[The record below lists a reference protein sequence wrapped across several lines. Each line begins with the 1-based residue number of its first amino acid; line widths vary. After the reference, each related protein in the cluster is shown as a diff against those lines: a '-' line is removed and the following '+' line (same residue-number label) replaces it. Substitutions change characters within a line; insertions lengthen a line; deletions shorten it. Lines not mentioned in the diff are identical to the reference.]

1 MTDLPLAPT
10 FSECVEVLRRDL
22 LRARTVVG
30 CRWASP
36 CATPSLSGSER
47 YELGLLLDALHDIPA
62 YLSALASGEP
72 DLVLANIVERA
83 LGDGASSHSCLDEHA
98 PATAPTLAWP
108 DWRLYLADDDLDDD
122 YGPFGPARDT

>member
-1 MTDLPLAPT
+1 VRELPVAPT
-10 FSECVEVLRRDL
+10 FNQCVEALRREL

-36 CATPSLSGSER
+36 RRTPSLSGSER

-72 DLVLANIVERA
+72 ELVLVNIVERA
-83 LGDGASSHSCLDEHA
+83 LGDTATTAVA
-98 PATAPTLAWP
+98 PAGATDPAAFARRAQH
-108 DWRLYLADDDLDDD
+108 DVDE
-122 YGPFGPARDT
+122 GPFGPVHET